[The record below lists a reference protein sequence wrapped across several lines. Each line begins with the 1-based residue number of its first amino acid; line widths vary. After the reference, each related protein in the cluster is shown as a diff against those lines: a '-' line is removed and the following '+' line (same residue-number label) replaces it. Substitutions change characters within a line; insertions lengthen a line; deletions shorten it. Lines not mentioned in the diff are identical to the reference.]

1 MGEFTGHLPGSTA
14 YRRILI
20 ALFCAGIAT
29 FAQLYSTQAVLPF
42 IADGYGVTPA
52 TAALSVSVATGG
64 LAIAVIGWSSV
75 ADRIGRI
82 PAMAIGVLAATVL
95 GLATPF
101 APTLGVF
108 LASRLLEGVAL
119 GAVPAIA
126 LAYLAEEIDG
136 RHTAS
141 AAGSYIAGTTVGGL
155 LGRLIAGPFG
165 DWGHWR
171 WGVFAVAVVCLV
183 SAAIF
188 IALIP
193 RARGF
198 TPGRE
203 RPHTGLSLS
212 TKLARNLRDRRQ
224 LALYAQGFLLMG
236 GFVAIYNYLG
246 FRLLGPP
253 FLLPLWA
260 VSLLFLA
267 YLAGTVASPR
277 AGRLASEHGR
287 RVVLLGSVA
296 VMAAGLALTLVD
308 ALWAVML
315 GLLILTGGFFAAH
328 SVASGWAPVIAD
340 PATRSQAASL
350 YYLGYYA
357 GSSLLGWVLGFAY
370 SAAAWFGLV
379 TGVLSLI
386 ALAAALATRWLP
398 HSPAEAGE

>member
-64 LAIAVIGWSSV
+64 LAIAVIAWSSV
-75 ADRIGRI
+75 ADRIGRV
-82 PAMAIGVLAATVL
+82 PAMGIGVIAATLL
-95 GLATPF
+95 GLGAPF
-101 APTLGVF
+101 APTLAIF

-155 LGRLIAGPFG
+155 LGRLVAGPFG
-165 DWGHWR
+165 DWGQWR
-171 WGVFAVAVVCLV
+171 WGVFAVAVLCLI
-183 SAAIF
+183 SAALF

-198 TPGRE
+198 TPGRD
-203 RPHTGLSLS
+203 RPHTGLPLW

-246 FRLLGPP
+246 FRLLAPP

-296 VMAAGLALTLVD
+296 IMAAGLALTLID
-308 ALWAVML
+308 ALWAVMV
-315 GLLILTGGFFAAH
+315 GLLVLTAGFFAAH

-340 PATRSQAASL
+340 PAARSQAASL

-357 GSSLLGWVLGFAY
+357 GSSLFGWALGFAY
-370 SAAAWFGLV
+370 TSAAWPGLV
-379 TGVLSLI
+379 IGVLAMT
-386 ALAAALATRWLP
+386 ALAALLALTWLP
-398 HSPAEAGE
+398 RAAESGR